1 MGHSAQEEC
10 HMTAEVEETVKKIVT
25 KIVRKPDIDFGPE
38 TTFKDLEADSLD
50 IVQILVAL
58 EDTYDIE
65 IQDEAL
71 AGISNMGEFISHIES
86 RIAEKAQ

>member
-1 MGHSAQEEC
+1 MP
-10 HMTAEVEETVKKIVT
+10 VEETVKKIVT
-25 KIVRKPDIDFGPE
+25 KIVRKPDVEFTPT

-65 IQDEAL
+65 IQDEEL
-71 AGISNMGEFISHIES
+71 QEVSNMGDFVAYVE
-86 RIAEKAQ
+86 RKVAAKG